1 MHNILVILRVYRPII
16 GLNLYFLATLCHH
29 LCITVTALL
38 CVQQKTT
45 VYYSKA
51 PYLMPKTNNITL
63 HKSDRPILNVLIF
76 FIIIAIEL
84 PRLFITVSRIKNKTI
99 QSILHIGYGKWRKL
113 SEFLQCDIYECAS

>member
-1 MHNILVILRVYRPII
+1 
-16 GLNLYFLATLCHH
+16 
-29 LCITVTALL
+29 
-38 CVQQKTT
+38 
-45 VYYSKA
+45 
-51 PYLMPKTNNITL
+51 MPKTNNITL